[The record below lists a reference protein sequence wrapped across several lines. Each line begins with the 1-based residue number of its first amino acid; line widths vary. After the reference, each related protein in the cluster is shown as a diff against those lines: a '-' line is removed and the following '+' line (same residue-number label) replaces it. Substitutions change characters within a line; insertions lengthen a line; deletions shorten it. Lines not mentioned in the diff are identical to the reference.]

1 MKTELLNI
9 LNTNGV
15 AGLTDNALKKSN
27 HYQTLRYLNVKNLDM
42 EEFCCNILNRV
53 DDYIMYISIC
63 YD

>member
-1 MKTELLNI
+1 METELLNI
-9 LNTNGV
+9 LNTKGV
-15 AGLTDNALKKSN
+15 SGLTDKALKNSKHYKTLKS
-27 HYQTLRYLNVKNLDM
+27 LNVKNLDM